1 MNSRAI
7 LPGFSFSTDGGAV
20 SRSPKTKYI
29 FVMGGVVSS
38 LGKGIAASSLGS
50 LLKQRGLNVTMLK
63 FDPYL
68 NVDPG
73 TMSPFQHGE
82 VFVTD
87 DGAETDLDLGH
98 YERFLDQNLGR
109 PNNVT
114 AGQIYDAILTKERR
128 GDFLGRTVQVVPH
141 VTNEIKSRV
150 LALAESDPELDVV
163 ITEIGGT
170 VGDIEGLPFL
180 ESIRQFAFDMG
191 RENCLYVHLT
201 LVPYISAA
209 HEIKT
214 KPTQHS
220 VKDLR
225 EIGIQPDILVCR
237 TERPLSTEV
246 KEKIALFCNVAA
258 LDVIEA
264 RDVESI
270 YEVPLRLHAEGLDQR
285 VVEKLGLDKTSSP
298 DPGDWEHFVRGVLG
312 AERAVTVGIAGKY
325 VDHLDSYK
333 SIIESFIHAGEANGV
348 RVEIRWIDSEKLDD
362 ESAAK
367 ELEGLDGL
375 LVPGGFGHRGVSG
388 KIAAIKRAR
397 GSGLP
402 FLGICLGLQAAVIEV
417 ARNLA
422 GMPGADSTEFD
433 PQSPS
438 PVICLMEEQ
447 KGMVQMGGT
456 MRLGAYPCDLAEGS
470 LARECY
476 DEASVSERH
485 RHRYEVNNGFREKLE
500 KAGLVFSGLS
510 PDDTL
515 VEMVELPGHPFFIA
529 CQFHPELKSRPR
541 RPHPLF
547 RALVAAARKHR
558 HGEVKVS

>member
-1 MNSRAI
+1 MEFRAQS
-7 LPGFSFSTDGGAV
+7 PVFYCQQGGAAV
-20 SRSPKTKYI
+20 TQAHKTKTI

-38 LGKGIAASSLGS
+38 LGKGIAASSLGL
-50 LLKQRGLNVTMLK
+50 LLKQRGLRVSMLK

-98 YERFLDQNLGR
+98 YERFLDQSLGR

-150 LALAESDPELDVV
+150 LTLSERDPELDVV
-163 ITEIGGT
+163 IVEIGGT
-170 VGDIEGLPFL
+170 VGDIESLPFL
-180 ESIRQFAFDMG
+180 EAARQFVFDKG
-191 RENCLYVHLT
+191 REHCLYVHLT

-225 EIGIQPDILVCR
+225 EIGIQPDLLICR

-246 KEKIALFCNVAA
+246 KEKIGLFCNVAA
-258 LDVIEA
+258 RDVIEA
-264 RDVESI
+264 RDVDSI
-270 YEVPLRLHAEGLDQR
+270 YEVPLRLHAEGLDR
-285 VVEKLGLDKTSSP
+285 RAVELLGLETPEP
-298 DPGDWEHFVRGVLG
+298 DLSDWERFVAGSRGSAREVQIG
-312 AERAVTVGIAGKY
+312 VAGKY

-333 SIIESFIHAGEANGV
+333 SIIESFTHAGEANGV
-348 RVEIRWIDSEKLDD
+348 SVAIRWIDSERLDAA
-362 ESAAK
+362 SAAAT
-367 ELEGLDGL
+367 LEALDGL
-375 LVPGGFGHRGVSG
+375 LVPGGFGHRGVEG
-388 KIAAIKRAR
+388 KIAAIRFAR
-397 GSGLP
+397 ERGLP
-402 FLGICLGLQAAVIEV
+402 FLGICLGLQAAVIEY
-417 ARNLA
+417 ARHEA
-422 GMPGADSTEFD
+422 GLPGADSTEFD
-433 PQSPS
+433 PQCAA

-456 MRLGAYPCDLAEGS
+456 MRLGAYPCRLLAGS
-470 LARECY
+470 RAEECY
-476 DEASVSERH
+476 GQSEISERH
-485 RHRYEVNNGFREKLE
+485 RHRYEVNNAFREKLGR
-500 KAGLVFSGLS
+500 AGLVFSGLS
-510 PDDTL
+510 PDGQL
-515 VEMVELPGHPFFIA
+515 VEMIELAEHPFFVG

-541 RPHPLF
+541 RAHPLF
-547 RALVAAARKHR
+547 RALVAAARAR
-558 HGEVKVS
+558 RYGEVRVP

>member
-20 SRSPKTKYI
+20 SRSRKTKYI

-50 LLKQRGLNVTMLK
+50 LLKQRGLKVTMLK

-150 LALAESDPELDVV
+150 LALAEADPELDVV

-201 LVPYISAA
+201 LVPYIGAA

-237 TERPLSTEV
+237 TERPLLDDV

-258 LDVIEA
+258 PDVIEA

-285 VVEKLGLDKTSSP
+285 VVEKLGLDDTPAP
-298 DPGDWEHFVRGVLG
+298 DPGDWERFVRGVLG
-312 AERAVTVGIAGKY
+312 AERSVTIGIAGKY

-333 SIIESFIHAGEANGV
+333 SIIESFIHAGEANDV
-348 RVEIRWIDSEKLDD
+348 RVEIRWIDSERLDED
-362 ESAAK
+362 TVAG

-388 KIAAIKRAR
+388 KIAAIKLAR
-397 GSGLP
+397 EKGLP

-456 MRLGAYPCDLAEGS
+456 MRLGAYPCELADGS

-476 DEASVSERH
+476 DEEAISERH
-485 RHRYEVNNGFREKLE
+485 RHRYEVNNGFRDKLE
-500 KAGLVFSGLS
+500 KSGLVFSGLS
-510 PDDTL
+510 PDGTL
-515 VEMVELPGHPFFIA
+515 VEMVELPDHPFFIA

>member
-1 MNSRAI
+1 VIRAH
-7 LPGFSFSTDGGAV
+7 
-20 SRSPKTKYI
+20 KTKYI

-38 LGKGIAASSLGS
+38 LGKGIAASSLGL
-50 LLKQRGLNVTMLK
+50 LLKQRGLRVSMLK

-98 YERFLDQNLGR
+98 YERFLGQDLGR
-109 PNNVT
+109 LNNVT

-150 LALAESDPELDVV
+150 LMLAERDPELDVV

-170 VGDIEGLPFL
+170 VGDIESLPFL
-180 ESIRQFAFDMG
+180 EAIRQFVFDKG
-191 RENCLYVHLT
+191 REHCLYVHLT

-225 EIGIQPDILVCR
+225 EIGIQPHLLICR
-237 TERPLSTEV
+237 TERPLSPEV
-246 KEKIALFCNVAA
+246 KEKIGLFCNVAA
-258 LDVIEA
+258 RDVIEA

-270 YEVPLRLHAEGLDQR
+270 YEVPLRLHAEGLDR
-285 VVEKLGLDKTSSP
+285 RAVELLGLETPEP
-298 DPGDWEHFVRGVLG
+298 DLADWDRFVAGVQDRSREVVIG
-312 AERAVTVGIAGKY
+312 VVGKY

-333 SIIESFIHAGEANGV
+333 SIIESFTHAGEANGV
-348 RVEIRWIDSEKLDD
+348 RVGIRWIDSERLDAT
-362 ESAAK
+362 SAPAAI
-367 ELEGLDGL
+367 EPLDGL
-375 LVPGGFGHRGVSG
+375 LVPGGFGHRGVEG
-388 KIAAIKRAR
+388 KIAAIQLAR
-397 GSGLP
+397 ERGLP
-402 FLGICLGLQAAVIEV
+402 FLGICLGLQAAVIEF
-417 ARNLA
+417 ARHAA
-422 GMPGADSTEFD
+422 GLPGADSTEFD
-433 PQSPS
+433 PQCAA

-456 MRLGAYPCDLAEGS
+456 MRLGAYPCHLVPGSRAELAYGQSEI
-470 LARECY
+470 
-476 DEASVSERH
+476 SERH
-485 RHRYEVNNGFREKLE
+485 RHRYEVNNTFREKLAR
-500 KAGLVFSGLS
+500 AGLVFSGLS
-510 PDDTL
+510 PDGQL
-515 VEMVELPGHPFFIA
+515 VEMLELPEHPFFVA
-529 CQFHPELKSRPR
+529 CQFHPELKSRPQ

-547 RALVAAARKHR
+547 RALVAAARAR
-558 HGEVKVS
+558 RFGEVRVP

>member
-1 MNSRAI
+1 MIRA
-7 LPGFSFSTDGGAV
+7 
-20 SRSPKTKYI
+20 RKTKYI

-38 LGKGIAASSLGS
+38 LGKGIAASSLGL
-50 LLKQRGLNVTMLK
+50 LLKQRGLRVSMLK

-98 YERFLDQNLGR
+98 YERFLDQDLAR
-109 PNNVT
+109 LNNVT

-150 LALAESDPELDVV
+150 LMLAERDPELDVV

-170 VGDIEGLPFL
+170 VGDIESLPFL
-180 ESIRQFAFDMG
+180 EAIRQFVFDKG
-191 RENCLYVHLT
+191 REHCLYVHLT

-225 EIGIQPDILVCR
+225 EIGIQPHLLVCR
-237 TERPLSTEV
+237 TERPLSAEV
-246 KEKIALFCNVAA
+246 KEKIGLFCNVAA
-258 LDVIEA
+258 RDVIEA
-264 RDVESI
+264 RDVDSI

-285 VVEKLGLDKTSSP
+285 AVELLGLETPEP
-298 DPGDWEHFVRGVLG
+298 DLSEWDRFVAGVQDRSREV
-312 AERAVTVGIAGKY
+312 AIGIAGKY

-333 SIIESFIHAGEANGV
+333 SIIESFTHAGEANGV
-348 RVEIRWIDSEKLDD
+348 RVAIHWIDSERLDAA
-362 ESAAK
+362 SAAAA
-367 ELEGLDGL
+367 LEPLDGL
-375 LVPGGFGHRGVSG
+375 LVPGGFGHRGVEG
-388 KIAAIKRAR
+388 KIAAIGLAR
-397 GSGLP
+397 ERGLP
-402 FLGICLGLQAAVIEV
+402 FLGICLGLQAAVIEF
-417 ARNLA
+417 ARHAAGLA
-422 GMPGADSTEFD
+422 GADSTEFD
-433 PQSPS
+433 PQCAA

-456 MRLGAYPCDLAEGS
+456 MRLGAYPCRLTPGSRAHACYQAE
-470 LARECY
+470 ET
-476 DEASVSERH
+476 SERH
-485 RHRYEVNNGFREKLE
+485 RHRYELNNTYRDKLGR
-500 KAGLVFSGLS
+500 AGLVFSGLS
-510 PDDTL
+510 PDGQL
-515 VEMVELPGHPFFIA
+515 VEMLELPEHPFFVA

-547 RALVAAARKHR
+547 RALVAAARAHR
-558 HGEVKVS
+558 YGEVRVP

>member
-1 MNSRAI
+1 MIRA
-7 LPGFSFSTDGGAV
+7 
-20 SRSPKTKYI
+20 RKTKYI

-38 LGKGIAASSLGS
+38 LGKGIAASSLGL
-50 LLKQRGLNVTMLK
+50 LLKQRGLRVSMLK

-98 YERFLDQNLGR
+98 YERFLDQDLAR
-109 PNNVT
+109 LNNVT

-150 LALAESDPELDVV
+150 LMLAERDPELDVV
-163 ITEIGGT
+163 ITEVGGT
-170 VGDIEGLPFL
+170 VGDIESLPFL
-180 ESIRQFAFDMG
+180 EAIRQFVFDKG
-191 RENCLYVHLT
+191 REHCLYVHLT

-225 EIGIQPDILVCR
+225 EIGIQPHLLICR
-237 TERPLSTEV
+237 TERPLSVEV
-246 KEKIALFCNVAA
+246 KEKIGLFCNVAA
-258 LDVIEA
+258 RDVIEA

-270 YEVPLRLHAEGLDQR
+270 YEVPLRLHAEGLDR
-285 VVEKLGLDKTSSP
+285 RAVELLGLETPEP
-298 DPGDWEHFVRGVLG
+298 DLADWDRFVAGVQDRSREV
-312 AERAVTVGIAGKY
+312 AIGIAGKY

-333 SIIESFIHAGEANGV
+333 SIIESFTHAGVANGV
-348 RVEIRWIDSEKLDD
+348 RVAIHWIDSERLDAA
-362 ESAAK
+362 SAAAA
-367 ELEGLDGL
+367 LEPLDGL
-375 LVPGGFGHRGVSG
+375 LVPGGFGHRGVEG
-388 KIAAIKRAR
+388 KIAAIHLAR
-397 GSGLP
+397 ERGLP
-402 FLGICLGLQAAVIEV
+402 FLGICLGLQAAVIEF
-417 ARNLA
+417 ARYAAGLA
-422 GMPGADSTEFD
+422 DADSTEFD
-433 PQSPS
+433 PQCAA

-456 MRLGAYPCDLAEGS
+456 MRLGAYPCRLTPGSRAHACYQAE
-470 LARECY
+470 ET
-476 DEASVSERH
+476 SERH
-485 RHRYEVNNGFREKLE
+485 RHRYELNNTYREKLSR
-500 KAGLVFSGLS
+500 AGMVFSGLS
-510 PDDTL
+510 PDGQL
-515 VEMVELPGHPFFIA
+515 VEMLELPEHPFFLG

-547 RALVAAARKHR
+547 RALVAAARAHR
-558 HGEVKVS
+558 YGEVRVP